1 MPSSGPGSIYPFAD
15 QTQFQTTYRAI
26 CTHKN
31 ISLDLSRL
39 ICPVFTTSEKRP
51 LDLYL
56 LHKSVFVLGGEAK
69 VCISAVF
76 AGVMY

>member
-15 QTQFQTTYRAI
+15 KTQFQTTYRAI
-26 CTHKN
+26 CTQKN

-39 ICPVFTTSEKRP
+39 MTPGEKRP

-56 LHKSVFVLGGEAK
+56 LHKSVFALGGEAK
-69 VCISAVF
+69 VCIF
-76 AGVMY
+76 ATFVGVLH